1 MKKILIL
8 VCVFPNLLAAQLHDN
23 TWMIGYQGGTSEFGI
38 TEFTFTEGNLAVKKS
53 NHTLTAFQDLNACF
67 SDSSGQLFAM
77 FHGYWVMDR
86 NGAKMKGGDSIRFK
100 LDPNPFVFGYSSD
113 GDIPQGGMFLPWP
126 GHPDS
131 LLLFYVSQG
140 NAGTVSFVELASLH
154 LQYALI
160 RPSGN
165 GGLGEVTVRRHVV
178 LEDTIQYGRLSACKH
193 ANGRDW
199 WLMINERN
207 TNRWY
212 RYLLDPAGIHL
223 LGQQEIGLPVIDGF
237 SMSAY
242 SPDGQHYATFNAID
256 NINDYLDVYDFDRC
270 EGFFFNHR
278 QIHFSGEVGGVAF
291 SPNSRYLY
299 LSYITKL
306 FQYDLE
312 SPDFESSQVLVDT
325 FDGFV
330 STSYAIFYQ
339 PQLAPDGKIYICCL
353 GSTKVMHVIHSPDEA
368 GVGCQFQ
375 QHGIPLPVHN
385 GQSLTSS
392 PYYRLGP
399 LDGSACDTL
408 GLDNLPVS
416 WWRSEQDTLDP
427 LQVYF
432 HDLSYYEPTE
442 WQWHF
447 GDPVSG
453 VNNSSLERHPQHVFS
468 APGTYEVCL
477 MVGNVNARDTLCR
490 MLTVGSSLAENPDL
504 DTRIQV
510 APNPFDSRLSVAVSS
525 PLAQAGVI
533 RLFDQTGRL
542 VMQERLSFGITE
554 LNTGHLPPGMYFY
567 SISVREEP
575 VKAGKVVKVRG
586 E

>member
-1 MKKILIL
+1 MPY
-8 VCVFPNLLAAQLHDN
+8 VCTAQLHDN

-113 GDIPQGGMFLPWP
+113 GDIPQGGMFLQWP
-126 GHPDS
+126 GHADS

-140 NAGTVSFVELASLH
+140 NAGTVSFVELASMH

-165 GGLGEVTVRRHVV
+165 GGLGEVTERRQVV

-199 WLMINERN
+199 WLIINERN
-207 TNRWY
+207 TNHWY
-212 RYLLDPAGIHL
+212 RYLLDPTGIHL
-223 LGQQEIGLPVIDGF
+223 LGQQEIGLPMIDGF

-242 SPDGQHYATFNAID
+242 SPDGQHYAAYNGISLDDGA
-256 NINDYLDVYDFDRC
+256 YLDVYDFDRC
-270 EGFFFNHR
+270 AGLFENHR
-278 QIHFSGEVGGVAF
+278 QIFFSLGTIGGVTF
-291 SPNSRYLY
+291 SPNSKYLY
-299 LSYITKL
+299 LSKETQL

-399 LDGSACDTL
+399 LDGSSCDTL
-408 GLDNLPVS
+408 GLDNHPKA
-416 WWRSEQDTLDP
+416 WWRYQQDTLDF
-427 LQVYF
+427 LDVAF
-432 HDLSYYEPTE
+432 HDLSYYEPET
-442 WQWHF
+442 WSWDF
-447 GDPVSG
+447 GDGSP
-453 VNNSSLERHPQHVFS
+453 NSTERHPSHHFDS
-468 APGTYEVCL
+468 AGVYQVC
-477 MVGNVNARDTLCR
+477 
-490 MLTVGSSLAENPDL
+490 LTVGNLNSTNNHCETLYLGVSSTDNPVSQSQI
-504 DTRIQV
+504 TV
-510 APNPFDSRLSVAVSS
+510 APNPFRDRLAIRLSADLPSTIFRLYNQVGNLLIEKK
-525 PLAQAGVI
+525 LA
-533 RLFDQTGRL
+533 FH
-542 VMQERLSFGITE
+542 ITE
-554 LNTGHLPPGMYFY
+554 IVTETLPSGIYFWEVLNNGERAKSGK
-567 SISVREEP
+567 I
-575 VKAGKVVKVRG
+575 VKAD

>member
-1 MKKILIL
+1 MKVPIVFFVCILPF
-8 VCVFPNLLAAQLHDN
+8 VCAAQLHDN

-38 TEFTFTEGNLAVKKS
+38 TEFTFTEGDLTVKKS
-53 NHTLTAFQDLNACF
+53 NHTLTAFEDLNACF

-86 NGAKMKGGDSIRFK
+86 NGAKMKGGDSIWYEQ
-100 LDPNPFVFGYSSD
+100 LPNLFGYCDS
-113 GDIPQGGMFLPWP
+113 DIPQGGMFLPWP

-140 NAGTVSFVELASLH
+140 NAGAVSFVELASLH

-165 GGLGEVTVRRHVV
+165 GGLGEVTERRHVV

-212 RYLLDPAGIHL
+212 RYLLDPDGIHL
-223 LGQQEIGLPVIDGF
+223 QGQQEMGLPMIDGF

-242 SPDGQHYATFNAID
+242 SPNGQHYATFNAID

-270 EGFFFNHR
+270 EGLFFNHR

-368 GVGCQFQ
+368 GVACQFQ
-375 QHGIPLPVHN
+375 QHSIPLPVYN

-408 GLDNLPVS
+408 GLNNYPKA
-416 WWRSEQDTLDP
+416 WWRYQQDTLDF
-427 LQVYF
+427 LDVSF
-432 HDLSYYEPTE
+432 HDLSYYEPE
-442 WQWHF
+442 IWSWDF
-447 GDPVSG
+447 GD
-453 VNNSSLERHPQHVFS
+453 SSPSSTERHPSHHFDS
-468 APGTYEVCL
+468 AGVYQVCL
-477 MVGNVNARDTLCR
+477 TVSNLNSIDTHCKTLYLGVSATDNQVPQGQIVVSPSPFRDHLNVALSATLR
-490 MLTVGSSLAENPDL
+490 
-504 DTRIQV
+504 
-510 APNPFDSRLSVAVSS
+510 S
-525 PLAQAGVI
+525 PVFHLY
-533 RLFDQTGRL
+533 DQMGRL
-542 VMQERLSFGITE
+542 LYKESMVWGINEVETSS
-554 LNTGHLPPGMYFY
+554 LPPGMYFWEVV
-567 SISVREEP
+567 STGNR
-575 VKAGKVVKVRG
+575 VKAGKIVKTG
-586 E
+586 Q